1 MIQYVTMTAE
11 STFDTLKSY
20 LERNGELKVSPGD
33 LEILKGSVRIMN
45 MDERA
50 MLLGQG
56 EECLYLPVVMS
67 GRVKVIKNSESGRE
81 IVIYHIDEG
90 GSCIL
95 SALGILNG
103 TTYPASAF
111 CEKKAEI
118 LLFPSRLVRDFVN
131 RYEGWR
137 NFIFRLYNSRFHQL
151 FEFIDEILFSR
162 LDVRMA
168 RYLLSEED
176 RTGTVRKTHQQIAEE
191 LGSTRE
197 VISRIL
203 KDMENRGLLDLK
215 RGSLVLT
222 DRENLKKMYL
232 M

>member
-1 MIQYVTMTAE
+1 MAGET
-11 STFDTLKSY
+11 TFETLMSYLKS
-20 LERNGELKVSPGD
+20 NDELKVSAGD
-33 LEILKGSVRIMN
+33 LEILKGSVKTLNI
-45 MDERA
+45 DERD
-50 MLLGQG
+50 MILGQG
-56 EECLYLPVVMS
+56 EECLYLPVVIS

-81 IVIYHIDEG
+81 IAIYHIDEG

-111 CEKKAEI
+111 CEKKGEI
-118 LLFPSRLVRDFVN
+118 LLFPSRIVRDFVN

-176 RTGTVRKTHQQIAEE
+176 PEGNVRKTHQQIAEE

-203 KDMENRGLLDLK
+203 KDMENRGFLELK
-215 RGSLVLT
+215 RGSLGLT
-222 DRENLKKMYL
+222 DREKLKKMYL